1 MFCLMLSSP
10 TFVGFFVYKR
20 DTHIAGLLF
29 VNFLYE
35 TPLAQINENKMNKS
49 KEFWDRAS
57 KNYDKTE
64 ERFEYIHSKS
74 RENTKKYLNGS
85 NIVLDY
91 GCGTGTTSCEIANL
105 VKEIHA
111 IDISSK
117 MIEIAKRKAV
127 ASKVENINFS
137 QTDIFDKRYKKE
149 SFDVI
154 LAFNMLHTVA
164 DPQVVLQKIYELLK
178 PEGLFISVTP
188 CLRDKMAFLVNIQIQ
203 LVRILCKIGVIP
215 IPIRRLKSSEL
226 DDLVV
231 NGGFQTIDTEKLY
244 KGASS
249 YFVVAKK

>member
-1 MFCLMLSSP
+1 MLS
-10 TFVGFFVYKR
+10 G
-20 DTHIAGLLF
+20 HLLLF
-29 VNFLYE
+29 SYSQLFLI
-35 TPLAQINENKMNKS
+35 LNKMNKS

-91 GCGTGTTSCEIANL
+91 GCGTGTTSCEIANR

-154 LAFNMLHTVA
+154 LAFNMLHTVI
-164 DPQVVLQKIYELLK
+164 DPQVVMRRIYELLK

-188 CLRDKMAFLVNIQIQ
+188 CLREKMAFLVNIQIQ

>member
-1 MFCLMLSSP
+1 
-10 TFVGFFVYKR
+10 
-20 DTHIAGLLF
+20 
-29 VNFLYE
+29 
-35 TPLAQINENKMNKS
+35 MNKS

-154 LAFNMLHTVA
+154 LAFNMLHTVD

-249 YFVVAKK
+249 YFVVAKKLN